1 MADDGP
7 LFLLDG
13 NSLVF
18 RAFFALPIDLATRAG
33 VVTNAVYGFTSMLV
47 NLLRDHRPSGIG
59 VAFDRPEPTF
69 RDAVVED
76 YKGNRPETPDLLV
89 PQFGLVRDVLGALG
103 IATLEVAGYEADD
116 ILATLASSARDG
128 KRKVVVVTGD
138 RDAFQL
144 VEDPYISVMYT
155 RKGISDTVV
164 YDEAGI
170 QERYGVPA
178 SSYGILAALRG
189 DTSDNLAGVPGVGE
203 KTAAKLV
210 TGYGSLDEIFG
221 HLDEQTP
228 KLRQNLAEFEDRVR
242 RNAKVIPLVR
252 DVPLALEIGDLGL
265 GRWDA
270 EEVKRVFGELEMP
283 TLWQRLAPL
292 MGDDESPLPRASGA
306 GPGPAF
312 DISAVETEIPA
323 TATAAAAALKA
334 RGKAAVVSLAP
345 LWRGDAGRSEL
356 AGLAVAGTPAAPSV
370 ADGVLSD
377 EFADKPGLAGGDGS
391 RSGEGG
397 AGASAVWIGG
407 DLLKAPAVEKALAG
421 LLGPGGPGVVGHGAK
436 ELMRVLLPA
445 GIDLVGLVMDS
456 AVAAYL
462 LDPSSGRYRLEDV
475 VDGQLGIA
483 LDGSVEASAAGQL
496 DLGGPEGGSG
506 AGGSGTDGGSSP
518 EEEIAGHC
526 GRQAVALGAVVA
538 PLEEAL
544 ERAGLRRLHD
554 EVERPLVRVL
564 AKMEVAGIGVDGKEL
579 RRITDGFVA
588 ECDRLE
594 AEIQKQAGES
604 FNVNS
609 TPQLRTVLYE
619 KLGLTPGRKTK
630 TGFSTDAQTLER
642 IRDQHP
648 VVETLLRYREVEKLR
663 STYGESLLGEVTG
676 DGRIHA
682 TFQQTVARTGRL
694 SSDRPNLHN
703 IPVRTDEG
711 RQLRR
716 AFVPMKGHRFLVAD
730 YDQIE
735 LRVIAHLAGDPGL
748 IGAFAHE
755 EDIHRTTAA
764 RVFGVAAEE
773 VTGAQRNRAKMVSY
787 GLAYGMEA
795 FGLAQRLGIET
806 AEAAE
811 ILDAYF
817 KAFPSVRAHME
828 QTVVEARSKGYTET
842 LFGRRRSLPDLHS
855 PNRSLRMAAE
865 RQAMN
870 AGIQG
875 LAADLFKVALVRLD
889 AALEDQGLGSRLVLQ
904 VHDEVLVE
912 APKAEEE
919 VIGALVPEVMA
930 GVADAVGLAVPL
942 KVSSAWGS
950 SWADAKG

>member
-18 RAFFALPIDLATRAG
+18 RAFFALPIDLATRSG

-47 NLLRDHRPSGIG
+47 NLIRDMNPSGIG

-69 RDAVVED
+69 RDEVVED

-89 PQFGLVRDVLGALG
+89 PQFSLVRDVLGALG
-103 IATLEVAGYEADD
+103 VRTLEVPGFEADD
-116 ILATLASSARDG
+116 ILATLASEGRDKG
-128 KRKVVVVTGD
+128 RDVVVVTGD

-144 VEDPYISVMYT
+144 VEDPHIKVMYT
-155 RKGISDTVV
+155 RKGLSDTVT

-170 QERYGVPA
+170 AERYGVPA
-178 SSYGILAALRG
+178 SSYAVLASLRG
-189 DTSDNLAGVPGVGE
+189 DPSDNLAGVPGVGE

-210 TGYGSLDEIFG
+210 TSYGTLDGIFG
-221 HLDEQTP
+221 HLDELTP
-228 KLRQNLAEFEDRVR
+228 KLRQNMAENEDRVR
-242 RNAKVIPLVR
+242 RNAQVIPLVR
-252 DVPLALEIGDLGL
+252 DVPLELGLDDLGL
-265 GRWDA
+265 GRWD
-270 EEVKRVFGELEMP
+270 ESEVKRVFGELEMP

-292 MGDDESPLPRASGA
+292 MGEEETPLPRGSVGGVVPAIDVSGVVA
-306 GPGPAF
+306 
-312 DISAVETEIPA
+312 EIPA
-323 TATAAAAALKA
+323 GVDEAVAALGA
-334 RGKAAVVSLAP
+334 LGASDLLALAP
-345 LWRGDAGRSEL
+345 VWSGDPGRSAL
-356 AGLAVAGTPAAPSV
+356 AGLA
-370 ADGVLSD
+370 
-377 EFADKPGLAGGDGS
+377 LAGGGP
-391 RSGEGG
+391 GP
-397 AGASAVWIGG
+397 VWIGP
-407 DLLKAPAVEKALAG
+407 DLVRVPAVMEALEG
-421 LLGPGGPGVVGHGAK
+421 LVGPGGRRVVAHGVK
-436 ELMRVLLPA
+436 ELMRVLLPE
-445 GIDLVGLVMDS
+445 GVDIVGLAMDS

-462 LDPSSGRYRLEDV
+462 LDPSSGRYRLEDI
-475 VDGQLGIA
+475 VDAHLGVA
-483 LDGSVEASAAGQL
+483 LDTGVEAAAAGQL
-496 DLGGPEGGSG
+496 DL
-506 AGGSGTDGGSSP
+506 DGGGDG
-518 EEEIAGHC
+518 EDGGREAAGRA
-526 GRQAVALGAVVA
+526 GRRAVALGAVEA
-538 PLEEAL
+538 PLRHAL
-544 ERAGLRRLHD
+544 AATGLSRLHD

-564 AKMEVAGIGVDGKEL
+564 GRMEVAGIGVDAGEL

-588 ECDRLE
+588 ECGRLE
-594 AEIQKQAGES
+594 GEIHRQAGET

-609 TPQLRTVLYE
+609 TPQLRAVLYDR
-619 KLGLTPGRKTK
+619 LGLTPGRKTK

-663 STYGESLLGEVTG
+663 STYGESLLAEVG
-676 DGRIHA
+676 PDGRIHA

-703 IPVRTDEG
+703 IPVRTEEG

-716 AFVPMKGHRFLVAD
+716 AFVPADGHRLLVAD

-735 LRVIAHLAGDPGL
+735 LRVIAHLAADPGL
-748 IGAFAHE
+748 VAAFAAE

-764 RVFGVAAEE
+764 RVFGVPPEE

-795 FGLAQRLGIET
+795 FGLAQRLSIET
-806 AEAAE
+806 AEAQE

-817 KAFPSVRAHME
+817 SAFPSVRAHME
-828 QTVVEARSKGYTET
+828 QTVTEARSKGYTET

-889 AALEDQGLGSRLVLQ
+889 AALEDQGLTARLVLQ

-912 APKAEEE
+912 VPETEEKT
-919 VIGALVPEVMA
+919 VAALVPEVL
-930 GVADAVGLAVPL
+930 GSVAEVVGLAVPL

>member
-47 NLLRDHRPSGIG
+47 NLLRDHEPSGIG

-69 RDAVVED
+69 RDEVVED

-89 PQFGLVRDVLGALG
+89 PQFALVRDVLRALG

-116 ILATLASSARDG
+116 ILATLASQARDAG
-128 KRKVVVVTGD
+128 RKVVVVTGD

-144 VEDPYISVMYT
+144 VEDPLISVMYT

-210 TGYGSLDEIFG
+210 TAYGSLDEIFS

-252 DVPLALEIGDLGL
+252 DVPLALEIDDLGI
-265 GRWDA
+265 GRWETD
-270 EEVKRVFGELEMP
+270 EVKRVFGELEMP

-292 MGDDESPLPRASGA
+292 MGDDQSPLPRATGA

-312 DISAVETEIPA
+312 DISAVMAEMPGTGGEAA
-323 TATAAAAALKA
+323 TALKA
-334 RGKAAVVSLAP
+334 LATSAVVSLAP
-345 LWRGDAGRSEL
+345 LWTGDAGRSEL
-356 AGLAVAGTPAAPSV
+356 GGLAVAGRAAAPSV
-370 ADGVLSD
+370 GDVVVID
-377 EFADKPGLAGGDGS
+377 EFADEPVAGGGDGS
-391 RSGEGG
+391 ATGGSAGSAGGE
-397 AGASAVWIGG
+397 SALWIGG
-407 DLLKAPAVEKALAG
+407 DLLKAAVVVKALGG
-421 LLGPGGPGVVGHGAK
+421 LLGPGGPGVVAHGAK
-436 ELMRVLLPA
+436 ELMRVLLPE
-445 GIDLVGLVMDS
+445 GIDLVGLEMDS

-483 LDGSVEASAAGQL
+483 LDGSVEARAAGQL
-496 DLGGPEGGSG
+496 DLDDGSG
-506 AGGSGTDGGSSP
+506 AGPGAAG
-518 EEEIAGHC
+518 EIAEQMA
-526 GRQAVALGAVVA
+526 RQAVALGAVEA
-538 PLEEAL
+538 PLREAL
-544 ERAGLRRLHD
+544 ENAGLTRLYD

-564 AKMEVAGIGVDGKEL
+564 ARMEVAGIGVDGGEL

-594 AEIQKQAGES
+594 AEIHRQAGES

-609 TPQLRTVLYE
+609 TPQLRAVLYE

-663 STYGESLLGEVTG
+663 STYGESLLAEVG
-676 DGRIHA
+676 ADGRIHA

-703 IPVRTDEG
+703 IPVRTEEG

-748 IGAFAHE
+748 ISAFANE

-764 RVFGVAAEE
+764 RVFGVPAEE
-773 VTGAQRNRAKMVSY
+773 VTPAQRNRAKMVSY

-795 FGLAQRLGIET
+795 FGLGQRLGIET
-806 AEAAE
+806 HEAQE

-817 KAFPSVRAHME
+817 RAFPSVRAHME

-889 AALEDQGLGSRLVLQ
+889 AALEDQELGSRLVLQ

-912 APKAEEE
+912 APKAEEK

-930 GVADAVGLAVPL
+930 GVAEVVGLAVPL

>member
-18 RAFFALPIDLATRAG
+18 RAFFALPIDLATRSG
-33 VVTNAVYGFTSMLV
+33 TVTNAVYGFTSMLV
-47 NLLRDHRPSGIG
+47 NLIRDLNPSGIG

-69 RDAVVED
+69 RDDVVED
-76 YKGNRPETPDLLV
+76 YKGNRPETPDLLI
-89 PQFGLVRDVLGALG
+89 PQFGLVRDVLRALG
-103 IATLEVAGYEADD
+103 LTTIELAGYEADD
-116 ILATLASSARDG
+116 ILATLASQARDKG
-128 KRKVVVVTGD
+128 RDVVIVTGD

-144 VEDPYISVMYT
+144 VEDPHIKVMYT
-155 RKGISDTVV
+155 RKGLSDTVV

-170 QERYGVPA
+170 AERYGVPA
-178 SSYGILAALRG
+178 SSYAVLASLRG
-189 DTSDNLAGVPGVGE
+189 DPSDNLAGVPGVGE

-210 TGYGSLDEIFG
+210 SSYGELDGIFA
-221 HLDEQTP
+221 HLDELTP
-228 KLRQNLAEFEDRVR
+228 KLRQNLAENEDRVR

-252 DVPLALEIGDLGL
+252 DVPLDLGLDDLTL
-265 GRWDA
+265 GRWDT
-270 EEVKRVFGELEMP
+270 EEVKRVFSELEMP

-292 MGDDESPLPRASGA
+292 MGDEETPLPRSSVSGLS
-306 GPGPAF
+306 PSF
-312 DISAVETEIPA
+312 DITEVETMVPA
-323 TATAAAAALKA
+323 TPADVVAALHTFA
-334 RGKAAVVSLAP
+334 DIAVVSLAP
-345 LWRGDAGRSEL
+345 VWSGDPGRSAL
-356 AGLAVAGTPAAPSV
+356 AGLAVSGA
-370 ADGVLSD
+370 ADG
-377 EFADKPGLAGGDGS
+377 AAGE
-391 RSGEGG
+391 SGG
-397 AGASAVWIGG
+397 SAVWIGP
-407 DLLKAPAVEKALAG
+407 DLVTAPEVLEALKSLI
-421 LLGPGGPGVVGHGAK
+421 GPGGKRVVAHGAK
-436 ELMRVLLPA
+436 ELMRVLLPV
-445 GIDLVGLVMDS
+445 GIDIVDLAMDS

-475 VDGQLGIA
+475 VDAQLGVA
-483 LDGSVEASAAGQL
+483 LDAGVEATAAGQL
-496 DLGGPEGGSG
+496 DLGG
-506 AGGSGTDGGSSP
+506 DGDGDADGDVNGRIS
-518 EEEIAGHC
+518 AQV

-538 PLEEAL
+538 PLREAL
-544 ERAGLRRLHD
+544 ETSGLTQLHD
-554 EVERPLVRVL
+554 DVERPLVRVL
-564 AKMEVAGIGVDGKEL
+564 ARMELAGIGVDAVEL
-579 RRITDGFVA
+579 RRITDEFVA
-588 ECDRLE
+588 ECGRLE
-594 AEIQKQAGES
+594 ALIHEQAGET

-609 TPQLRTVLYE
+609 TPQLRAVLYE
-619 KLGLTPGRKTK
+619 RLGLTPGKKTK
-630 TGFSTDAQTLER
+630 TGYSTDAQTLER

-663 STYGESLLGEVTG
+663 STYGESLLGEVG
-676 DGRIHA
+676 ADGRIHA

-703 IPVRTDEG
+703 IPVRTEEG

-716 AFVPMKGHRFLVAD
+716 AFVPDKGHRLLVAD

-748 IGAFAHE
+748 VAAFEEE

-764 RVFGVAAEE
+764 RVFGVPAEE

-795 FGLAQRLGIET
+795 FGLAQRLSIET
-806 AEAAE
+806 SEAQE

-817 KAFPSVRAHME
+817 SAFPSVRAHME

-855 PNRSLRMAAE
+855 PNRNLRMAAE

-889 AALEDQGLGSRLVLQ
+889 AALEDQGLTSRLVLQ

-912 APKAEEE
+912 VPKAEEKT
-919 VIGALVPEVMA
+919 VAALVPEVL
-930 GVADAVGLAVPL
+930 GSVAEVVGLAVPL